1 MSQDPHH
8 QMLDTPDGSALT
20 WIFDHCLRYSDS
32 YDISLRAA
40 YELNCQSTK
49 NMASSGASTS
59 SHSRSP
65 SVFSRNS
72 SLSKDSRSSRTSS
85 GSSYETN
92 PWDTNAEFRA
102 CLTRT
107 VSEMPSQPCALPPT
121 FIASFVRRVFT
132 KELRYVTFS
141 QALCSL
147 DYLKGLQGRWKK
159 EVDGAFRR
167 INVNPQDVIDPQSSE
182 VTRNFPGVMV
192 WYKDISQ
199 KARVIDMLYTQVYVG
214 LRRWIILNEMMLQ
227 PYNKANCIALLNT
240 LFPPVRYDSPP
251 PTQHLSHKHLEN
263 HRDSFFKFITL
274 FDIKPEI
281 LEPVMTQGARPGD
294 GTSWPALRDAFDR
307 YLGMVLEMIDECAL
321 VNEPAQLTKS
331 GHSRRT
337 DSGISFEP
345 QPTLCLA
352 TLSRSTPSR
361 PTTSHSSGQ
370 ASDIEK
376 PLPEFPAPT
385 DGASKHGSILERLAF
400 SVSTWGKKDGKKA
413 RSLRKMQSCK
423 ELKDSSEKHNVPDF
437 SKMKFDLTDEKRR
450 RLIDEALARK
460 AAEAKAAETRPI
472 GLAI

>member
-1 MSQDPHH
+1 MSPDPHH

-32 YDISLRAA
+32 YEISLRAA

-49 NMASSGASTS
+49 NMASMGASTI

-72 SLSKDSRSSRTSS
+72 SLSKNSKSTRTSS

-121 FIASFVRRVFT
+121 FIASFVRRCFT
-132 KELRYVTFS
+132 SELCYVTFS
-141 QALCSL
+141 QALTSL

-167 INVNPQDVIDPQSSE
+167 INVNAQDVIDPHNSE
-182 VTRNFPGVMV
+182 VTRKFPGVMD

-199 KARVIDMLYTQVYVG
+199 KARLIDMLYTQVYVG
-214 LRRWIILNEMMLQ
+214 LRRWILINEMMLE
-227 PYNKANCIALLNT
+227 PFNKANCLALLNT
-240 LFPPVRYDSPP
+240 LFPPVRYDSLP
-251 PTQHLSHKHLEN
+251 PTQQLSQKHLEN
-263 HRDSFFKFITL
+263 HRDAFFQFIILYET
-274 FDIKPEI
+274 KPEI
-281 LEPVMTQGARPGD
+281 LEPVMTQGARAGD
-294 GTSWPALRDAFDR
+294 ANAWPALHDSFDR
-307 YLGMVLEMIDECAL
+307 YVDAVIEMIDECAL
-321 VNEPAQLTKS
+321 VNEPAQLAKS

-337 DSGISFEP
+337 DSGISFGP
-345 QPTLCLA
+345 RPTTCLA
-352 TLSRSTPSR
+352 TLSCSTTSR
-361 PTTSHSSGQ
+361 PTTSHSSDE

-385 DGASKHGSILERLAF
+385 DGASKHGSILERFAF
-400 SVSTWGKKDGKKA
+400 SVSTWGKKEGKKDEKKA
-413 RSLRKMQSCK
+413 RTLGKMQSCR
-423 ELKDSSEKHNVPDF
+423 ELKSSSEKHKNVPDF
-437 SKMKFDLTDEKRR
+437 SKMNFDLTDEKRR

-460 AAEAKAAETRPI
+460 AAETQPI